1 MQSAARMSRGVF
13 GDIPQRRR
21 HPSWRRA
28 GTLLLNSQHSFSRF
42 FRCLGRRWIKQ
53 TSECG
58 RCNFEAAGE
67 SACVV
72 STTDSCATDHY
83 PHLPHPAPIWQRVS
97 RRMPNRRR
105 SAGRRKVGSRRRHL
119 ACAAACR
126 FCTDPHHAAP
136 PTAPGEEGPETPP
149 PPPPPPRRLR
159 QLAL

>member
-149 PPPPPPRRLR
+149 PPPPPRRPR